1 MISPQFIIFIMIMT
15 IGTIGKMKC
24 KKNSQHR

>member
-15 IGTIGKMKC
+15 IGTIGKMKYR
-24 KKNSQHR
+24 KNIQIR

>member
-15 IGTIGKMKC
+15 IGTIGKMKY
-24 KKNSQHR
+24 RGVIYD